1 MLTLEARVDV
11 VRHLRRLERA
21 SCAADIVKELQHLG
35 PRLGPSPL
43 LSAAALPSLAALA
56 EAHLRDRLEPARDP
70 LTGLLDA
77 RAFNELFQAHAR
89 HVASIGGEA
98 IAIVLNLVG
107 AADPRADRETA
118 AHLKLLAAACTSSVA
133 EGDYVGRV
141 GSAALG
147 VLPRHGGVRGAR
159 SVGTRLAD
167 ACQTAFAEV
176 KRPVGIAIEL
186 RDDTGEVRE
195 HAEIAVGAPPG

>member
-1 MLTLEARVDV
+1 VDV

-77 RAFNELFQAHAR
+77 RAFYELFQAHSR
-89 HVASIGGEA
+89 HVSSIGGEA
-98 IAIVLNLVG
+98 IAIVLTLLDAG
-107 AADPRADRETA
+107 DPRTDRESA
-118 AHLKLLAAACTSSVA
+118 SRLRLLAGACTSSVA

-141 GSAALG
+141 GTAALA
-147 VLPRHGGVRGAR
+147 VLPRHGGLRGSR
-159 SVGTRLAD
+159 SVANRLAD
-167 ACQTAFAEV
+167 TCQTTFAELS
-176 KRPVGIAIEL
+176 RPLRIMIEL
-186 RDDTGEVRE
+186 RDDSGENRE
-195 HAEIAVGAPPG
+195 RAEIEVGEPPG